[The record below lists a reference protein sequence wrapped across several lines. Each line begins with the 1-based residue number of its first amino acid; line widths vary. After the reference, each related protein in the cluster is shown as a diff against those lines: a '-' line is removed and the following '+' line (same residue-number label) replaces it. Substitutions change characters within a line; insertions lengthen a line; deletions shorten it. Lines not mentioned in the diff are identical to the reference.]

1 MTIKSKDMTIWIVE
15 PHDPL
20 IVRDGRPFG
29 PTPGARATS
38 LSFPFPSTTTGGV
51 RTQAGLPTG
60 IFDIK
65 DRNLRNEQ
73 LKTLKQLEVRGPLL
87 VQLTPDGNDIAE
99 NQWLVP
105 APLDV
110 VLLPPKQ
117 QSSSKEKEARLQQ
130 LVPHTFPGALTD
142 FDKEELMLVGMIEQ
156 DSSKPL
162 KNAPRYW
169 YWEVFQDWLLNP
181 ANYAAT
187 ARSLSKLGQSG
198 PYIEQR
204 MHVSIDAEKFVAKEG
219 MLFQTSGLEFT
230 APGKDEKRLAH
241 AQRLALAV
249 AVDNK
254 FQFSIKNDGL
264 TSFGGERRV
273 VSWRRSNAKLPS
285 CPDKLEQAIV
295 DAQACRVFLLTPACF
310 KEGYRPDWIL
320 TNRHGITP
328 QLKAI
333 ATQRPQ
339 VVSGW
344 DLDIKKPKFTRR
356 LASAGTVLFL
366 SFENSSP
373 QSIKDWIEGTW
384 MQCISDKSQD
394 RTDGFG
400 LAVLGTWSRE
410 PA

>member
-1 MTIKSKDMTIWIVE
+1 MTVKSEDMTVWIIE

-20 IVRDGRPFG
+20 IVRNGRPFG

-51 RTQAGLPTG
+51 RTQAGLPNG

-73 LKTLKQLEVRGPLL
+73 LKILKQLEVRGPLL
-87 VQLTPDGNDIAE
+87 VQLTQDGTDIVKD
-99 NQWLVP
+99 QWLVP

-117 QSSSKEKEARLQQ
+117 QSSSQEKEARLQQ
-130 LVPHTFPGALTD
+130 LVPRTFPGALTD
-142 FDKEELMLVGMIEQ
+142 FDKEEMMLVGMIEQ
-156 DSSKPL
+156 DPSKPL
-162 KNAPRYW
+162 KDAPRYW
-169 YWEVFQDWLLNP
+169 YWKAFQDWLLNP
-181 ANYAAT
+181 ASYAAT
-187 ARSLSKLGQSG
+187 TRSLSELGQSG
-198 PYIEQR
+198 PQVEQR
-204 MHVSIDAEKFVAKEG
+204 MHVSIDAEKFAAKDG

-230 APGKDEKRLAH
+230 APGKDEKRLTQ

-249 AVDNK
+249 AVDGN
-254 FQFSIKNDGL
+254 FQFSIQNDGL

-273 VSWRRSNAKLPS
+273 ISWRKSNTKLPLYS
-285 CPDKLEQAIV
+285 DDLEKAIV
-295 DAQACRVFLLTPACF
+295 DARACRVFLLTPACF
-310 KEGYRPDWIL
+310 KKGYRPEWIL
-320 TNRHGITP
+320 TSRHGITP
-328 QLKAI
+328 KLKAI

-356 LASAGTVLFL
+356 LAPAGTVLFL
-366 SFENSSP
+366 SFEKSSP
-373 QSIKDWIEGTW
+373 QAIKDWIEDTW
-384 MQCISDKSQD
+384 MQCISDELRD

-400 LAVLGTWSRE
+400 LAVLGTWSRDQQ
-410 PA
+410 